1 MSGAAAIL
9 EQIRP
14 LVRQLSAEERLVLIR
29 SITQID
35 TRSEPPPVITKQT
48 DEDTQQ
54 QMLAEQEAW
63 FAQPERE
70 RARYHGQYIAI
81 RQGQVI
87 DQDVERRT
95 LLRRVRTQFGSAP
108 IPIISGDDDTVL
120 ELVIHSPQQV
130 H

>member
-14 LVRQLSAEERLVLIR
+14 LVRQLSAEERLALIR

-35 TRSEPPPVITKQT
+35 PIGDPRPVSKEQT

-54 QMLAEQEAW
+54 QMLIEQEAW
-63 FAQPERE
+63 FAQPESE
-70 RARYHGQYIAI
+70 RIRYRGRYIAI

-87 DQDVERRT
+87 DQDAERRA
-95 LLRRVRTQFGSAP
+95 LLQRVRTRLGNTP
-108 IPIISGDDDTVL
+108 IPIISGNDNMVL
-120 ELVIHSPQQV
+120 ELIVHSPQRV

>member
-1 MSGAAAIL
+1 MSGAATIL

-35 TRSEPPPVITKQT
+35 PIGDPRPISREQA
-48 DEDTQQ
+48 DEDIQQ
-54 QMLAEQEAW
+54 QMLIEQEAW
-63 FAQPERE
+63 FAQPESE
-70 RARYHGQYIAI
+70 RIRYRGRYIAI

-95 LLRRVRTQFGSAP
+95 LLRRVRARFVNAA
-108 IPIISGDDDTVL
+108 IPVISGDDDTPL
-120 ELVIHSPQQV
+120 ELVVHSPQRV
-130 H
+130 Y

>member
-1 MSGAAAIL
+1 MSGAATIL

-35 TRSEPPPVITKQT
+35 PIGDPRPISREQA
-48 DEDTQQ
+48 DEDIQQ
-54 QMLAEQEAW
+54 QMLIEQEAW
-63 FAQPERE
+63 FAQPESE
-70 RARYHGQYIAI
+70 RIRYRGRSIAI

-95 LLRRVRTQFGSAP
+95 LLRRVRARFGNAA
-108 IPIISGDDDTVL
+108 IPVISGDDDTPL
-120 ELVIHSPQQV
+120 ELVVHSPQRV
-130 H
+130 Y